1 MTAVVM
7 SSRKVAVE
15 WESSIEHEYLNVT
28 YIVTI
33 EDVTGSY
40 RVDEEEKTNRHV
52 FRNLTENT
60 EYRVYVV
67 AVTPTGQRSSR
78 SDVIFVQTDKALPKP
93 TLQAISLNETVY
105 VLSKQTLHIT
115 YSLSFCF

>member
-1 MTAVVM
+1 M
-7 SSRKVAVE
+7 E

-40 RVDEEEKTNRHV
+40 RIDEEEKTNRHV

-78 SDVIFVQTDKALPKP
+78 SGVISVQTDKALPKP

-105 VLSKQTLHIT
+105 ILSKQTLHIT